1 MATPGLLMLGGCAPE
16 RGVAEL
22 LRPEADR
29 FCALHAAP
37 HRDSLR
43 VDPPL
48 PPAAL
53 LAAVAALGA
62 QGYSRPA
69 VEIADSIG
77 ALAQLQALAALQ
89 AAGPARGLAEE
100 LRRLRL
106 RQAITERIMA
116 AMLDA
121 SAVVGELD
129 CEGERGD
136 QLESV
141 LTGIETRR
149 TRRLTIAGILV
160 GALTAGVSGGL
171 GLGASAAA
179 ENIAGIIGG
188 GAGAALGLGQ
198 LGGGESGVLRTERNL
213 LAEVW
218 EGPAEPRLFPPTVWT
233 YLVRERVGPV
243 GHQAGRL
250 REGLIAAWRAG
261 DRFGP
266 PGSAE
271 ERDRIALIF
280 GPGGRYTVA
289 DLTVRESC
297 LELVQA
303 SVALMSRDLRLLLGD
318 LQAGGGPG
326 PGAGDAALAAA
337 RRRP

>member
-1 MATPGLLMLGGCAPE
+1 MHRIEAWRAAALAGLALLGGCASE

-29 FCALHAAP
+29 FCAPHAAP
-37 HRDSLR
+37 HREALR
-43 VDPPL
+43 VAPPL
-48 PPAAL
+48 SRAAL
-53 LAAVAALGA
+53 VAAIEELGP
-62 QGYSRPA
+62 QGFSRPG

-77 ALAQLQALAALQ
+77 ALEELRALGALQ
-89 AAGPARGLAEE
+89 VRGPARGMADE

-136 QLESV
+136 QLETV

-149 TRRLTIAGILV
+149 TRRLTIAGILL
-160 GALTAGVSGGL
+160 GALTAGASGGL
-171 GLGASAAA
+171 GLGASSAAG
-179 ENIAGIIGG
+179 NIAGIIGG
-188 GAGAALGLGQ
+188 GAGGLLGFAQ
-198 LGGGESGVLRTERNL
+198 LGRGEFGTLLTERNL
-213 LAEVW
+213 LGEVW
-218 EGPAEPRLFPPTVWT
+218 EGPAEPRLFPPSVWN
-233 YLVRERVGPV
+233 YLVRHRTGPV
-243 GHQAGRL
+243 GSQAGTV
-250 REGLIAAWRAG
+250 REGLIAAFRAG

-266 PGSAE
+266 PGSEE

-280 GPGGRYTVA
+280 GAGGRYTVT
-289 DLTVRESC
+289 DLEVRESC

-303 SVALMSRDLRLLLGD
+303 GVALMSRDLRLLLAD
-318 LQAGGGPG
+318 LQAG
-326 PGAGDAALAAA
+326 ALAAA
-337 RRRP
+337 RARP